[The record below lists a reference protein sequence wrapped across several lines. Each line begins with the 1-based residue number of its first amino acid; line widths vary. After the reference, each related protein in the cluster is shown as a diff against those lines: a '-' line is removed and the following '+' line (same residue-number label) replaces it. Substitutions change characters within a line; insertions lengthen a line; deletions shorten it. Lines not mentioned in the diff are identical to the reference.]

1 MTEPSTHTEVD
12 LLVHDIGELATPRGS
27 EPRGGAALGEI
38 EVLSSAAVAVE
49 GGLIVEVGASDE
61 LRRRYRARRELDA
74 AGKLAVP
81 GFVDSHTHPVFAGTR
96 EDEFEMR
103 TAGATYVEIGA
114 AGGGILSS
122 VRGVRESSAEELLA
136 RLLSR
141 LDRFLELGTTTVEAK
156 TGYGLSLA
164 DELKCLEVIAQADR
178 VHPVELVATFLPA
191 HDYPA
196 EYRDRREDYEALVVQ
211 EMLPAAAESGRA
223 EYADVFTESC
233 AFDLSS
239 SRRIMRRALELGFG
253 LRMHVDQLSPLGGAQ
268 LAAELGAASADHLEF
283 VSEEGIEAMG
293 AAGVQPVLCPVVPL
307 YLRVEQEAPARRMI
321 EAGLAPALATDF
333 NPGSCYLQSLPE
345 VMSWAALR
353 LRLTAAEALAAATLN
368 AACSL
373 GRGASRG
380 SLEAG
385 KRADLCLLD
394 LPNFRHLT
402 YEMGRNPVTAVV
414 AGGAVVLERE
424 APSWRD
430 LAP

>member
-1 MTEPSTHTEVD
+1 
-12 LLVHDIGELATPRGS
+12 
-27 EPRGGAALGEI
+27 
-38 EVLSSAAVAVE
+38 
-49 GGLIVEVGASDE
+49 
-61 LRRRYRARRELDA
+61 
-74 AGKLAVP
+74 
-81 GFVDSHTHPVFAGTR
+81 
-96 EDEFEMR
+96 
-103 TAGATYVEIGA
+103 
-114 AGGGILSS
+114 
-122 VRGVRESSAEELLA
+122 
-136 RLLSR
+136 
-141 LDRFLELGTTTVEAK
+141 
-156 TGYGLSLA
+156 
-164 DELKCLEVIAQADR
+164 
-178 VHPVELVATFLPA
+178 
-191 HDYPA
+191 
-196 EYRDRREDYEALVVQ
+196 
-211 EMLPAAAESGRA
+211 
-223 EYADVFTESC
+223 
-233 AFDLSS
+233 
-239 SRRIMRRALELGFG
+239 
-253 LRMHVDQLSPLGGAQ
+253 
-268 LAAELGAASADHLEF
+268 
-283 VSEEGIEAMG
+283 
-293 AAGVQPVLCPVVPL
+293 
-307 YLRVEQEAPARRMI
+307 MI